1 MPASNERAVKVDY
14 DVIIVGGGMVGLA
27 LAGKLAGKLS
37 SLDLTIAIIDPKP
50 VETEWAAGT
59 IDSRVSAITRASENL
74 FKAIG
79 AWSRIDDADKAA
91 YQRMFVWDGESTH
104 GQIEFDASLIAE
116 HNLGHIIENRVLRRA
131 LYQSVEAAGNVD
143 WLCPNKCQA
152 VDYHDEFAELTLDS
166 GQRLKSKLL
175 VAADGAFSWL
185 RKASDVGQEQKAYGH
200 KAIVCT
206 VRTEKPHQE
215 TAWQRF
221 DQHGPLAF
229 LPLADE
235 HVCSIVWSVD
245 EDKAAA
251 LLSLGQAAF
260 AKQLE
265 LTFEGTLGKVSL
277 ESKPVAFPL
286 FERTAETM
294 VEERLALIGDAAHT
308 IHPLAGQG
316 VNLGFSD
323 AQELAKTIEK
333 SNSKNIDIGL
343 KYALRPFERARKS
356 ETKAMQLAMQGFK
369 RLFEQDFPAVQIARS
384 YGLSL
389 TNKHP
394 LLKQQIIRKAMGL

>member
-27 LAGKLAGKLS
+27 LAGQLS
-37 SLDLTIAIIDPKP
+37 SLDITIAIIDPKP
-50 VETEWAAGT
+50 VETEWEAGT
-59 IDSRVSAITRASENL
+59 IDSRVSAITRASENV

-79 AWSRIDDADKAA
+79 AWGRIDDTDKAA

-116 HNLGHIIENRVLRRA
+116 QNLGHIIENRVLRRA
-131 LYQSVEAAGNVD
+131 LYQSIETIRSVD
-143 WLCPNKCQA
+143 WLCPNKCQK
-152 VDYHDEFAELTLDS
+152 VDYHDDFAELTLDS

-185 RKASDVGQEQKAYGH
+185 RKASEVGQEQKAYGH

-221 DQHGPLAF
+221 DQNGPVAF
-229 LPLADE
+229 LPLADQ
-235 HVCSIVWSVD
+235 HLCSIVWSVN
-245 EDKAAA
+245 EDQAEELLA
-251 LLSLGQAAF
+251 LESEAF
-260 AKQLE
+260 AKRLE
-265 LTFEGTLGKVSL
+265 LTFEETLGVVSL

-316 VNLGFSD
+316 VNMGFAD
-323 AQELAKTIEK
+323 AEELAKTIEK
-333 SNSKNIDIGL
+333 SIHRGTDIGL
-343 KYALRPFERARKS
+343 KYTLRPFERARKS

-369 RLFEQDFPAVQIARS
+369 RLFEQDFPAVQMARS

-394 LLKQQIIRKAMGL
+394 LLKQTLIRKAMGI